1 MPYSRSVKAAQNE
14 RVMHLRLEQAV
25 FRNDGGRYPAELRS
39 LIQKNV
45 RLKELLAGSDLE
57 IEIMKEIAVK
67 SGKHTGMLDC
77 GPTHRAGSHLT
88 TCLWADGRSYGQV
101 RYVPVFGKQNNHLL
115 TGVTPS
121 YMDLKKPGR
130 LPAGIILVV
139 KLSVVEVIHG
149 RQAEFFMGN
158 ERHRFRLVCIALIT
172 ESCAIFS
179 PVHATMVILLF

>member
-1 MPYSRSVKAAQNE
+1 
-14 RVMHLRLEQAV
+14 
-25 FRNDGGRYPAELRS
+25 
-39 LIQKNV
+39 
-45 RLKELLAGSDLE
+45 
-57 IEIMKEIAVK
+57 MKEVVVK
-67 SGKHTGMLDC
+67 SGKHTGVSDAAFYAS
-77 GPTHRAGSHLT
+77 RGSHRT
-88 TCLWADGRSYGQV
+88 TCLYADGRSHGQA

-139 KLSVVEVIHG
+139 RLPVVEVIHG

-158 ERHRFRLVCIALIT
+158 ERHRFRSVCIALIT

-179 PVHATMVILLF
+179 PVHATMVTFCFEKFD

>member
-1 MPYSRSVKAAQNE
+1 M
-14 RVMHLRLEQAV
+14 
-25 FRNDGGRYPAELRS
+25 RYA
-39 LIQKNV
+39 
-45 RLKELLAGSDLE
+45 
-57 IEIMKEIAVK
+57 
-67 SGKHTGMLDC
+67 
-77 GPTHRAGSHLT
+77 
-88 TCLWADGRSYGQV
+88 
-101 RYVPVFGKQNNHLL
+101 PVFGKENNHLL
-115 TGVTPS
+115 TGATPS

-158 ERHRFRLVCIALIT
+158 ERHRFRSVCIALIT